1 MNKTELIA
9 VVAEQAGLTKA
20 QAHKAVDATMS
31 VISGAMAKGN
41 SVTLI
46 GFGTFK
52 VTERPERVGRNPQTG
67 KPMTIAASKLPRFVA
82 GKSLKDDVNGK

>member
-9 VVAEQAGLTKA
+9 AVAAQAGLTKA
-20 QAHKAVDATMS
+20 QAHKAVDAAVD
-31 VISGAMAKGN
+31 VISGAMAQGD

-52 VTERPERVGRNPQTG
+52 VAERAERTGRNPQTG
-67 KPMTIAASKLPRFVA
+67 KEMTIAASKLPRFVA
-82 GKSLKDDVNGK
+82 GKSLKDGVNGK